1 MSYDRTMST
10 AVRERTR
17 TAILHAAIRVLSQN
31 RSAGFRDIAAEAG
44 VARSTVHRYFADRA
58 ALLAGLAGF
67 VDEEYE
73 RVVRESRLE
82 EDSGLE
88 AMLRLATGLVDRL
101 DVFGWWLQPF
111 DDDATASAEPASD
124 TTSEPGD
131 LYDPQI
137 DAVVA
142 RGHDDGSIDS
152 QLPSV
157 WINTL
162 LWSMLYS
169 VNALYQHVP
178 MTLGEAR
185 AHLLRTMEK
194 SLRSA

>member
-17 TAILHAAIRVLSQN
+17 TAILHAAIRVLSHN

-67 VDEEYE
+67 VDDEYE
-73 RVVRESRLE
+73 RVVLESRLE

-88 AMLRLATGLVDRL
+88 AMLRLTTGLVDRL

-111 DDDATASAEPASD
+111 DDDASGSESTDTASETD
-124 TTSEPGD
+124 D
-131 LYDPQI
+131 LYDPAI

-142 RGHDDGSIDS
+142 RGHDDGSIDP
-152 QLPSV
+152 QLPSA

-169 VNALYQHVP
+169 VNALYQYVP

>member
-1 MSYDRTMST
+1 MSYDLTMST

-17 TAILHAAIRVLSQN
+17 TAILHAAIRMLSHN

-44 VARSTVHRYFADRA
+44 VARSTVHRYFADRT

-67 VDEEYE
+67 VDDEYE

-111 DDDATASAEPASD
+111 DDAPGTESTDTASETD
-124 TTSEPGD
+124 D

-185 AHLLRTMEK
+185 AHLLRTMKK